1 MAPKKIAYLLSLLLI
16 ISENIM
22 AREWKFDAIL
32 NDKVIGQHV
41 FEVDDKKS
49 VSSAD
54 FHIEFMFMDI
64 YYKHVSEELWTQGC
78 LTKIDSE
85 TDDDGEKKQVN
96 GFLDNNKFLIK
107 TIKINQ
113 SLPSCIMT
121 FAYWNPKILKEPK
134 LLNSQNAEWLDI
146 ETTLV
151 KQELLLVKEQNIMTN
166 QYILKLTKEG
176 RERLVIDLWYD
187 EEMNWVGLKSPTPIG
202 DIFYKLI

>member
-32 NDKVIGQHV
+32 NDKVIGRHV

-54 FHIEFMFMDI
+54 FHIKFMFMDI
-64 YYKHVSEELWTQGC
+64 YYKHVSEELWAQGC

-85 TDDDGEKKQVN
+85 TDDDGEKNQVN

-166 QYILKLTKEG
+166 HYVLKGTKEG